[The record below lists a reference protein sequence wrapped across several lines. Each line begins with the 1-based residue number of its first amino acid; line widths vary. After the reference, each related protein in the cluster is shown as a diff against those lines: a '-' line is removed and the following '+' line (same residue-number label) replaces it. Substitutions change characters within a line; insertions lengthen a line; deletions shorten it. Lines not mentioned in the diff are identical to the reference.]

1 MNKYSL
7 SDVNIELLIYCKE
20 FVLKSFFVKFLYLL
34 HAFFYRPTYRY
45 RIRRLVLYVQLED
58 VSRSKQ
64 ELEDRHLK
72 LAREK
77 AELASQLQENE
88 EELQVSP
95 ALFYLNFNKSVH
107 SLSR

>member
-1 MNKYSL
+1 M
-7 SDVNIELLIYCKE
+7 
-20 FVLKSFFVKFLYLL
+20 
-34 HAFFYRPTYRY
+34 
-45 RIRRLVLYVQLED
+45 
-58 VSRSKQ
+58 SRSKQ

>member
-1 MNKYSL
+1 
-7 SDVNIELLIYCKE
+7 
-20 FVLKSFFVKFLYLL
+20 
-34 HAFFYRPTYRY
+34 
-45 RIRRLVLYVQLED
+45 

-88 EELQVSP
+88 EELQVRIYVKVVVLKKYPVKTSTGT
-95 ALFYLNFNKSVH
+95 N
-107 SLSR
+107 